1 MVRPTLNTSTDR
13 PSAIEA
19 DVLVLGV
26 RPGVDGAPATVAD
39 PALGDDLGIGDL
51 GLEDLDLAA
60 LGAKGAKDQLV
71 RIPAPGIAARSIAL
85 VGLGPGTDAATMRS
99 AAGSAVRQLSDAAS
113 IVFALPL
120 DSAELVDAALEG
132 AALGSYSFTRHR
144 GTGTTGPARGDQ
156 RITLLTRTD
165 ASRMTGTSGTPD
177 AGGAAGAADA
187 VGVGA
192 AAAVGVGAAVRPMIV
207 ADAVALVRDL
217 VNTAAADMAPE
228 DVAAAAVDAAVGLP
242 LTVEVLD
249 EAALEEQGFGGIIGV
264 GRGSV
269 RPPRLVVVRYAP
281 EAATK
286 HLALVGKG
294 ITFDSGGLSLKPA
307 ASMNG
312 MKDDMTGAATVLAAT
327 VAAARLGLD
336 VRVTAWLCLAEN
348 MPSGSAT
355 RPGDVLTLKNGKTV
369 EVTNTDAEGR
379 LVLGDGLVAASLE
392 QPDAI
397 VDVATLT
404 GAQVVALGDRT
415 TGLMGSDALVDQV
428 RTVAAS
434 VAELVWP
441 MPLPEELDARLASE
455 VADMVNATPG
465 APAAGMLLAGKFL
478 ERYVGVDAQGATIP
492 WAHLDIAGPSE
503 NKGGGYGWL
512 GKGPTGVM
520 TRTLIALAEEL
531 QSK

>member
-1 MVRPTLNTSTDR
+1 MVRPTLSTDS
-13 PSAIEA
+13 SAPASISA

-26 RPGVDGAPATVAD
+26 RPGSDGAPATIAT
-39 PALGDDLGIGDL
+39 PATTPFSALDGI
-51 GLEDLDLAA
+51 DLAA
-60 LGAKGAKDQLV
+60 IGATGAKDQLV
-71 RIPAPGIAARSIAL
+71 RIPAVGVDAQGIALI
-85 VGLGPGTDAATMRS
+85 GLGSGTDAAALRS
-99 AAGSAVRQLSDAAS
+99 AAGSAVRQLPLASS
-113 IVFALPL
+113 IVLALPT
-120 DSAELVDAALEG
+120 DTTELVDAALEG
-132 AALGSYSFTRHR
+132 AALGAYSFTRHK
-144 GTGTTGPARGDQ
+144 GAGTTGPARGDQ
-156 RITLLTRTD
+156 QVTVL
-165 ASRMTGTSGTPD
+165 APS
-177 AGGAAGAADA
+177 AAADA
-187 VGVGA
+187 T
-192 AAAVGVGAAVRPMIV
+192 VRPAIV
-207 ADAVALVRDL
+207 ADAATLVRDL
-217 VNTAAADMAPE
+217 VNTAAGDLGPA
-228 DVAAAAVDAAVGLP
+228 DVADVARAQAEGLP

-249 EAALEEQGFGGIIGV
+249 ETALEEQGFGGILGV
-264 GRGSV
+264 GRGSE

-281 EAATK
+281 ESATK

-307 ASMNG
+307 ASMLG
-312 MKDDMTGAATVLAAT
+312 MKTDMTGAATVLAAT

-379 LVLGDGLVAASLE
+379 LVLGDGMAAASLE

-415 TGLMGSDALVDQV
+415 TGLMGSDDLVAQV
-428 RTVAAS
+428 RAVAGA
-434 VAELVWP
+434 VAEPIWP

-455 VADMVNATPG
+455 VADMVNATVG
-465 APAAGMLLAGKFL
+465 NPAGGMLLAGKFL
-478 ERYVGVDAQGATIP
+478 ERFVGEGIP

-512 GKGPTGVM
+512 GKGATGAMV
-520 TRTLIALAEEL
+520 RTLISLAEEL
-531 QSK
+531 QAK

>member
-1 MVRPTLNTSTDR
+1 MVRPTLDTTSDR
-13 PSAIEA
+13 PDSVDA

-26 RPGVDGAPATVAD
+26 RPGSDGSPAVVAPTADGTVV
-39 PALGDDLGIGDL
+39 DLGI
-51 GLEDLDLAA
+51 DLAA
-60 LGAKGAKDQLV
+60 LGVRGTKDQLV
-71 RIPAPGIAARSIAL
+71 RLPAPGLAARSVAL
-85 VGLGPGTDAATMRS
+85 IGLGSRVDAASIR
-99 AAGSAVRQLSDAAS
+99 AASGSAVRQLHDVVS
-113 IVFALPL
+113 IAMGLPT
-120 DSAELVDAALEG
+120 DHEDLVDAALEG
-132 AALGSYSFTRHR
+132 AALGTYTFTRHR
-144 GTGTTGPARGDQ
+144 GTGTTGPVRGDQ
-156 RITLLTRTD
+156 RITVL
-165 ASRMTGTSGTPD
+165 
-177 AGGAAGAADA
+177 
-187 VGVGA
+187 A
-192 AAAVGVGAAVRPMIV
+192 AAPAEATVRPAIV

-228 DVAAAAVDAAVGLP
+228 DVAEAAQDAARGLP
-242 LTVEVLD
+242 LDVEVLD
-249 EAALEEQGFGGIIGV
+249 VAALEEQGYGGILGV

-281 EAATK
+281 DGASK

-327 VAAARLGLD
+327 VAAARLGLH

-379 LVLGDGLVAASLE
+379 LVLGDGLAAASLE
-392 QPDAI
+392 IPDAI

-415 TGLMGSDALVDQV
+415 SGLMGSDDLVDRV
-428 RTVAAS
+428 RAVAES
-434 VAELVWP
+434 VSELVWP
-441 MPLPEELDARLASE
+441 MPLPDELDARLASE

-465 APAAGMLLAGKFL
+465 QPAAGMLLAGRFL
-478 ERYVGVDAQGATIP
+478 ERFVGTRPDGSTIP
-492 WAHLDIAGPSE
+492 WAHLDIAGPAE

-520 TRTLIALAEEL
+520 VRTLVALAEQL
-531 QSK
+531 QSEE

>member
-1 MVRPTLNTSTDR
+1 MVRPTLSTSSEPLTE
-13 PSAIEA
+13 ITA

-26 RPGVDGAPATVAD
+26 LPGADGSPAVLAPAAD
-39 PALGDDLGIGDL
+39 GTPIDAAAVFGQ
-51 GLEDLDLAA
+51 DLDLVS
-60 LGAKGAKDQLV
+60 LGVRGVKDQLV
-71 RIPAPGIAARSIAL
+71 RIPAPGVSASSVAL
-85 VGLGPGTDAATMRS
+85 IGLGSGGDDDDTTTRVAALRS
-99 AAGSAVRQLSDAAS
+99 AAGSAVRQLSDASS
-113 IVFALPL
+113 IVLALPVES
-120 DSAELVDAALEG
+120 SASVDAVLEG
-132 AALGSYSFTRHR
+132 AALGSYTFTRHR
-144 GTGTTGPARGDQ
+144 GTGTTGPTRGDQ
-156 RITLLTRTD
+156 HITVL
-165 ASRMTGTSGTPD
+165 SGAARPD
-177 AGGAAGAADA
+177 ATERP
-187 VGVGA
+187 GV
-192 AAAVGVGAAVRPMIV
+192 V
-207 ADAVALVRDL
+207 ADAVSLVRDL

-228 DVAAAAVDAAVGLP
+228 DVAAAAVDAADGLP

-249 EAALEEQGFGGIIGV
+249 ENALEEQGFGGILGV

-269 RPPRLVVVRYAP
+269 KPPRLVVVRYSPAG
-281 EAATK
+281 ASR

-307 ASMNG
+307 AAMNG

-327 VAAARLGLD
+327 VAAARLGLA
-336 VRVTAWLCLAEN
+336 VRITAWLCLAEN
-348 MPSGSAT
+348 MPSGSAI

-379 LVLGDGLVAASLE
+379 LVLGDGLAAASLE
-392 QPDAI
+392 HPDAI

-415 TGLMGSDALVDQV
+415 TGLMGSDDLVAQV
-428 RTVAAS
+428 RAVAAS
-434 VAELVWP
+434 VAETVWP

-465 APAAGMLLAGKFL
+465 QPAAGMLLAGRFL
-478 ERYVGVDAQGATIP
+478 ARFVGTAEDGTTIP

-503 NKGGGYGWL
+503 NKGGPYGWL

>member
-1 MVRPTLNTSTDR
+1 MVRPTLDTTSDR
-13 PSAIEA
+13 PDSVDA

-26 RPGVDGAPATVAD
+26 RPGSDGSPAVVAPTADGTVV
-39 PALGDDLGIGDL
+39 DLGI
-51 GLEDLDLAA
+51 DLAA
-60 LGAKGAKDQLV
+60 LGVRGTKDQLV
-71 RIPAPGIAARSIAL
+71 RLPAPGLAARSVAL
-85 VGLGPGTDAATMRS
+85 IGLGSRVDAASIR
-99 AAGSAVRQLSDAAS
+99 AASGSAVRQLHDVVS
-113 IVFALPL
+113 IALGLPT
-120 DSAELVDAALEG
+120 DHEDLVDAALEG
-132 AALGSYSFTRHR
+132 AALGTYTFTRHR
-144 GTGTTGPARGDQ
+144 GTGTTGPVRGDQ
-156 RITLLTRTD
+156 RITVL
-165 ASRMTGTSGTPD
+165 
-177 AGGAAGAADA
+177 
-187 VGVGA
+187 A
-192 AAAVGVGAAVRPMIV
+192 AAPAEATVRPAIV

-228 DVAAAAVDAAVGLP
+228 DVAEAALDAARGLP
-242 LTVEVLD
+242 LDVEVLD
-249 EAALEEQGFGGIIGV
+249 VAALEEQGYGGILGV

-281 EAATK
+281 DGASK

-327 VAAARLGLD
+327 VAAARLGLH

-379 LVLGDGLVAASLE
+379 LVLGDGLAAASLE
-392 QPDAI
+392 VPDAI

-415 TGLMGSDALVDQV
+415 SGLMGSDDLVDRV
-428 RTVAAS
+428 RAVAES
-434 VAELVWP
+434 VSELVWP
-441 MPLPEELDARLASE
+441 MPLPDELDARLASE

-465 APAAGMLLAGKFL
+465 QPAAGMLLAGRFL
-478 ERYVGVDAQGATIP
+478 ERFVGTRPDGSTIP
-492 WAHLDIAGPSE
+492 WAHLDIAGPAE

-520 TRTLIALAEEL
+520 VRTLVALAEQL
-531 QSK
+531 QSEE